1 MVLYTPYRTMSSTFL
16 RLIVFF
22 YCFSG
27 ARVVQLYRNAE
38 EVSAVNFLDKLN
50 DLMCKNSLNKST
62 LAKAC
67 GIPYTTID
75 GWYKKGYEGLKL
87 ITLRKLSSYFGT
99 SLDYWVDND
108 RVLLGADVTDR
119 EMRLI
124 KHYRA
129 RPDMQHA
136 VDILLGL
143 DDK

>member
-1 MVLYTPYRTMSSTFL
+1 M
-16 RLIVFF
+16 
-22 YCFSG
+22 
-27 ARVVQLYRNAE
+27 
-38 EVSAVNFLDKLN
+38 NFLDKLN